1 MRARAFRLAI
11 LALILGVAVPIP
23 AIGATVTAAELA
35 PICAPVAQDPSALG
49 QVEKAARV
57 GGQASTSIFD
67 PATGQTR
74 TIRSLSWLVLGI
86 CGAIGLVVEGVLI
99 WTIVRFR
106 ARDDVRGGPEPAQ
119 VYGSGPIELAWTVV
133 PCVIV
138 FVLTLATIRT
148 IRELTPS
155 DPPADSLRVS
165 VIGHQ
170 WWWEYR
176 YEESGVVTANELV
189 VPVGRSVWLTLE
201 SADVIHSWW
210 VPRLAGKID
219 VIPNWKNTLWFAPEK
234 TGTYLG
240 QCAEYCGTQHANMY
254 LRVDVVPLEDFNRW
268 VAAQRSEAVD
278 SPQLAAGHNIY
289 LANACAN
296 CHSVAGMSDGRFGP
310 DLTHLMSRATI
321 GSGVAPLSAGT
332 LRAWIKDPQSLKPG
346 CNMPSLQLNEGE
358 LDALVAWLG
367 GLR

>member
-1 MRARAFRLAI
+1 MRAWALRLVF
-11 LALILGVAVPIP
+11 ALLMLNTVQLVQLP
-23 AIGATVTAAELA
+23 AAAGRAAELA
-35 PICAPVAQDPSALG
+35 PICSPSVQDPSALG
-49 QVEKAARV
+49 RVEVSAQAS
-57 GGQASTSIFD
+57 GQASTSIFD
-67 PATGQTR
+67 PATSQTR

-86 CGAIGLVVEGVLI
+86 CALIALVVEGVLL
-99 WTIVRFR
+99 WTIIRYR
-106 ARDDVRGGPEPAQ
+106 SRGPAQGQPEPAQ

-138 FVLTLATIRT
+138 FVLTLATIRS
-148 IRELTPS
+148 IRELAP
-155 DPPADSLRVS
+155 DEAPPGSLKVS

-189 VPVGRSVWLTLE
+189 VPVGRSIWLTLE

-219 VIPNWKNTLWFAPEK
+219 VVPNWKNTLWFNTELQ
-234 TGTYLG
+234 GTYLG

-254 LRVDVVPLEDFNRW
+254 LRVDIVSPEEFERW
-268 VAAQRSEAVD
+268 VVAQRAEPAAN
-278 SPQLAAGHNIY
+278 PQMAAGHDIF

-321 GSGVAPLSAGT
+321 GSGIALLDADT
-332 LRAWIKDPQSLKPG
+332 LRAWVKDPQTLKPG
-346 CNMPSLQLNEGE
+346 CNMPSLQLDEGE